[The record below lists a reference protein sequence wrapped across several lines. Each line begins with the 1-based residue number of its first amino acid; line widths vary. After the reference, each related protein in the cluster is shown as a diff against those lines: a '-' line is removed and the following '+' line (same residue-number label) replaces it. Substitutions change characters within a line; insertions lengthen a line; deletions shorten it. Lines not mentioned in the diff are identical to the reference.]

1 MVASVV
7 GKVMVLSSVPAKK
20 MVLLTVNVL
29 PFAIVKVALVV
40 GSVSM
45 TLLIEVAVASP
56 IFGVVKVLLVKVSVP
71 AKVAKVPV
79 APGKVIVVVP
89 ATAGAAIVA
98 VPEVAP
104 ENATLVAE
112 AIPKMG
118 ENKVGEV
125 LNTNEPVPVLLV
137 MALNKFTLEGVAKK
151 VATFAPRSVMSAV
164 PTVPQAGATAAEPVP
179 VCVKNFLV
187 ADVFPDKNELVLA
200 AD

>member
-1 MVASVV
+1 M
-7 GKVMVLSSVPAKK
+7 GL
-20 MVLLTVNVL
+20 VN
-29 PFAIVKVALVV
+29 
-40 GSVSM
+40 
-45 TLLIEVAVASP
+45 
-56 IFGVVKVLLVKVSVP
+56 VLLVKVSVP
-71 AKVAKVPV
+71 AKVARVPL

-89 ATAGAAIVA
+89 AVAGAAIVA
-98 VPEVAP
+98 VPDVAP
-104 ENATLVAE
+104 EKATLVAV
-112 AIPKMG
+112 ATPKVG
-118 ENKVGEV
+118 VTNVGEV

-137 MALNKFTLEGVAKK
+137 MALNKFILEGVAKK